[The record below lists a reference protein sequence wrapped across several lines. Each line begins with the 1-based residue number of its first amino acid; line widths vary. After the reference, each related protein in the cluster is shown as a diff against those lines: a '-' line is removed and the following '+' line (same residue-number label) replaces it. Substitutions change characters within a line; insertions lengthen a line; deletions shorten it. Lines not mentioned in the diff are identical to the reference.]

1 MNVEVKDNS
10 FYIRHSLFDIHHS
23 INPMSFINPFFL
35 IAISAAVLPVLFHF
49 VRKMRAKKVPFGSL
63 MFLKATPKELIKKRR
78 LRDLLL
84 LAIRA
89 AMFALL
95 ALAFARPFL
104 PQEQLPFLPQ
114 REDQSVVLLIDNS
127 YSMQA
132 GDLFAQAKQTALDRL
147 AAAEGNDE
155 FAVIAFAD
163 DVQQLTPLDD
173 DLALHRNVLDALEAS
188 YRATD
193 FYNPLRRAAEILQD
207 ARHKNQTVVLIS
219 DFQRGG
225 WTGALDNWKLDNSI
239 TFVPVK
245 IGGGEISNAYVEA
258 FDLTKKRSGAQV
270 ALRYD
275 ARVSAEGASAD
286 QSKAASLILDG
297 QTIEQKTLPATLTSQ
312 VTFQQ
317 RASREGFFQGALT
330 LGDDDL
336 QIDNQYYFTYDVAA
350 RPSLLVVDEG
360 GGRNDAFFLRNAFSF
375 GETSLYDFS
384 TGGTQRL
391 SRSGLRGQNVVFV
404 ANVGSLTGAQAA
416 AVRAYVEEGGSV
428 VLSFGERTN
437 VQALSSTLQNLGIGT
452 ARDVV
457 TARSLQSGEAI
468 IGEVDRRHPI
478 FEPIAA
484 SGSAILRPTFRR
496 FVRVVPDSGAVVL
509 GKYDTGDPFL
519 IERRLGR
526 GKVLVY
532 TSTFSTQWT
541 DLPINELFVPFV
553 YQLAKYGLSTS
564 ETRRQFTVGEV
575 VPLVGAPGAEW
586 DVRTPDGDVFKVT
599 NDSTGTGFF
608 RDAVLPGHYVAAQ
621 GSIAFPFS
629 VNVDSRESVL
639 AARDEEEVYAS
650 VVAPSDE
657 VAKTL
662 EAAALVV
669 TDAEKEQKL
678 WRYLIFLVIGLFV
691 LETVLANRVIGKKRV
706 QATGI

>member
-1 MNVEVKDNS
+1 
-10 FYIRHSLFDIHHS
+10 
-23 INPMSFINPFFL
+23 MSFINPLFL

-104 PQEQLPFLPQ
+104 PQEQLPFLSQ
-114 REDQSVVLLIDNS
+114 REDQSIVLLIDHS

-132 GDLFAQAKQTALDRL
+132 GDLLDQAKQAALDRL
-147 AAAEGNDE
+147 DAAEGNDE
-155 FAVIAFAD
+155 FAIIAFAD

-173 DLALHRNVLDALEAS
+173 DLALHRNVIDALDAS
-188 YRATD
+188 NRATD
-193 FYNPLRRAAEILQD
+193 FYNPLRRAAEVLQD
-207 ARHKNQTVVLIS
+207 ARHTNQTVVLIS

-239 TFVPVK
+239 TFIPVK
-245 IGGGEISNAYVEA
+245 IGGGEVNNAYVEA
-258 FDLTKKRSGAQV
+258 FDLTKKRTGSQV

-275 ARVSAEGASAD
+275 ARVAAQGASVE

-297 QTIEQKTLPATLTSQ
+297 QTVEQKTLPATPTSQ

-317 RASREGFFQGALT
+317 RAAREGFFQGALT

-336 QIDNQYYFTYDVAA
+336 LVDNQYYFTYDVAA

-360 GGRNDAFFLRNAFSF
+360 GRGRTDAFFLRNAFAL
-375 GETSLYDFS
+375 GETALYDFE

-391 SRSGLRGQNVVFV
+391 SRSGLRGQNVVFI
-404 ANVGSLTGAQAA
+404 ANVGSLTGTQTAA
-416 AVRAYVEEGGSV
+416 LRAYVEEGGSV
-428 VLSFGERTN
+428 VLSFGQRTN
-437 VQALSSTLQNLGIGT
+437 VQALSSTLQTLGIGT

-457 TARSLQSGEAI
+457 SARSLISVEAI
-468 IGEVDRRHPI
+468 IGEVDWRHPI
-478 FEPIAA
+478 FEPLAS
-484 SGSAILRPTFRR
+484 SGSAILRPAFRR
-496 FVRVVPDSGAVVL
+496 YVRVEPDSGAVVL
-509 GKYDTGDPFL
+509 GRYDTGDPFL
-519 IERRLGR
+519 LERRLGR

-532 TSTFSTQWT
+532 TSTFSMQWT
-541 DLPINELFVPFV
+541 NLSIDELFVPFV

-564 ETRRQFTVGEV
+564 DTRRQFTVGEV
-575 VPLVGAPGAEW
+575 VPLIGAPGAEW
-586 DVRTPDGDVFKVT
+586 DVRTPDGNVFKVT

-608 RDAVLPGHYVAAQ
+608 REVEVPGHYVAVQ
-621 GSIAFPFS
+621 GSITFPFS

-639 AARDEEEVYAS
+639 EARDEEEVYAS

-657 VAKTL
+657 VAKTP
-662 EAAALVV
+662 EAAALIVE
-669 TDAEKEQKL
+669 DAEKEQKL

-691 LETVLANRVIGKKRV
+691 LETVLANRVIGTKRV
-706 QATGI
+706 RAT

>member
-1 MNVEVKDNS
+1 
-10 FYIRHSLFDIHHS
+10 
-23 INPMSFINPFFL
+23 MSFINPFFL

-89 AMFALL
+89 AMFVLL

-132 GDLFAQAKQTALDRL
+132 GDLLEQARQAALERL
-147 AAAEGNDE
+147 GAAEGNDE

-173 DLALHRNVLDALEAS
+173 DLALHRNVVEALEAS

-245 IGGGEISNAYVEA
+245 IGGGEVNNAYVEA
-258 FDLTKKRSGAQV
+258 FDLTKKRTGSQV
-270 ALRYD
+270 ALRFD
-275 ARVSAEGASAD
+275 ARVAAQGASAD
-286 QSKAASLILDG
+286 QSKAAALFLDG
-297 QTIEQKTLPATLTSQ
+297 QTVEQRTLPATPTSQ

-317 RASREGFFQGALT
+317 RAAREGFFQGALT

-336 QIDNQYYFTYDVAA
+336 PVDNQYYFTYDVAA
-350 RPSLLVVDEG
+350 RPSVLVVDEG
-360 GGRNDAFFLRNAFSF
+360 GGGRTDAFFLRNAFAL
-375 GETSLYDFS
+375 GETALYAFE

-404 ANVGSLTGAQAA
+404 ANVGSLTGAQTAA
-416 AVRAYVEEGGSV
+416 LRAYIEEGGSL

-437 VQALSSTLQNLGIGT
+437 TQALSSTLQTLGIGA
-452 ARDVV
+452 AREVV
-457 TARSLQSGEAI
+457 SARSLQSVEAI

-478 FEPIAA
+478 FEPLAA

-496 FVRVVPDSGAVVL
+496 FVRVEPDSEAVVL
-509 GKYDTGDPFL
+509 GRYDAGDPFL

-532 TSTFSTQWT
+532 TSTFSMQWT
-541 DLPINELFVPFV
+541 DLPINEFFVPFV

-564 ETRRQFTVGEV
+564 DTRRQFTVGEV
-575 VPLVGAPGAEW
+575 VPLAGAPGAEW
-586 DVRTPDGDVFKVT
+586 DVRTPNGNVFKVT

-608 RDAVLPGHYVAAQ
+608 RDSAVPGQYVAAQ
-621 GSIAFPFS
+621 GSITFPFS
-629 VNVDSRESVL
+629 VNVDPRESVL
-639 AARDEEEVYAS
+639 EARDEEEVYAS
-650 VVAPSDE
+650 VVAPSED
-657 VAKTL
+657 VAKTP

-669 TDAEKEQKL
+669 EDAEKEQKL
-678 WRYLIFLVIGLFV
+678 WRYLIFLVIGLFA
-691 LETVLANRVIGKKRV
+691 LETVLANRVVGKKRV
-706 QATGI
+706 RAT

>member
-1 MNVEVKDNS
+1 
-10 FYIRHSLFDIHHS
+10 
-23 INPMSFINPFFL
+23 MSFINPFFL

-114 REDQSVVLLIDNS
+114 REDQSVVLLIDHS

-132 GDLFAQAKQTALDRL
+132 GSLLAQAKQAALDRL
-147 AAAEGNDE
+147 SAAEGNDE

-163 DVQQLTPLDD
+163 DVQQLTPLGN
-173 DLALHRNVLDALEAS
+173 DLALHRNVLNTLDAS
-188 YRATD
+188 NRATD

-207 ARHKNQTVVLIS
+207 ARHTNQTVVLIS

-239 TFVPVK
+239 TFVPIK
-245 IGGGEISNAYVEA
+245 IGGGDVDNAYVEA
-258 FDLTKKRSGAQV
+258 FDLTKKRTGSQV

-275 ARVSAEGASAD
+275 ARVAAQGASAE
-286 QSKAASLILDG
+286 QSRAASLILDG
-297 QTIEQKTLPATLTSQ
+297 QTIDQQTLPAMPTSQ
-312 VTFQQ
+312 ITFQQ
-317 RASREGFFQGALT
+317 RAAREGFFQGALA

-336 QIDNQYYFTYDVAA
+336 LVDNHYYFTYDVAA

-360 GGRNDAFFLRNAFSF
+360 GRGRTDAFFLRNAFAL
-375 GETSLYDFS
+375 GETALYEFE

-404 ANVGSLTGAQAA
+404 ANVGALTGAQTAA
-416 AVRAYVEEGGSV
+416 LRAYVEEGGSV

-437 VQALSSTLQNLGIGT
+437 VQALSSTLQTLGVGT

-457 TARSLQSGEAI
+457 TARSLQSVEAI

-478 FEPIAA
+478 FEPLAA

-509 GKYDTGDPFL
+509 GKFDTDDPFL

-564 ETRRQFTVGEV
+564 DTRRQFTVGEV
-575 VPLVGAPGAEW
+575 VPLAGAPGAEW
-586 DVRTPDGDVFKVT
+586 DVRTPDGNVFKVT

-608 RDAVLPGHYVAAQ
+608 REAEVPGHYVAAQ
-621 GSIAFPFS
+621 GSIRFPFS
-629 VNVDSRESVL
+629 VNVDPRESVL
-639 AARDEEEVYAS
+639 EARDEEEVYAS

-657 VAKTL
+657 VAKTP

-669 TDAEKEQKL
+669 EDAEKEQKL

-691 LETVLANRVIGKKRV
+691 LETVLANRVVGTKRV
-706 QATGI
+706 RAA